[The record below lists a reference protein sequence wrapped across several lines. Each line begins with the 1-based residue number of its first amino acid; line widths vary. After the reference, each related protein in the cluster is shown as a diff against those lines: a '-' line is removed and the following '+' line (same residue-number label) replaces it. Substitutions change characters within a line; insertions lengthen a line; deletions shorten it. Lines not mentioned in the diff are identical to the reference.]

1 MKTNNKKLLLSIGFK
16 EKEITT
22 LKDNENIEELIV
34 LLSSIHIKHIK
45 KYIIKNNYLLDY
57 NIYDL
62 SYLIANTFNE
72 KKNYCIVKRTLTKN
86 KYAIINEKGDVK

>member
-1 MKTNNKKLLLSIGFK
+1 MKINNKKILLSIGFK

-22 LKDNENIEELIV
+22 LKGNKNLEELIV
-34 LLSSIHIKHIK
+34 LLESIHIKNIK

-62 SYLIANTFNE
+62 SYIISKVFNE
-72 KKNYCIVKRTLTKN
+72 KKNYCIVKRILTKN